1 MEHGCPNEVESK
13 VIKGLVELLFQLTM
27 FTRGAQ
33 SSMSLRR
40 RRESEKQAKKL
51 QNHSKSR
58 SLSLGPAKNIQTNS
72 KSHDSQGILTL
83 SNYLDTNLIKYL
95 MIVTKY

>member
-40 RRESEKQAKKL
+40 RRKSEKLAKKL

-58 SLSLGPAKNIQTNS
+58 SLSREPAKNIQTNS
-72 KSHDSQGILTL
+72 KNFDSQGILTL
-83 SNYLDTNLIKYL
+83 SNYILI
-95 MIVTKY
+95 

>member
-1 MEHGCPNEVESK
+1 MEHGCPKEVESK

-33 SSMSLRR
+33 SSMSLRQR
-40 RRESEKQAKKL
+40 RGSEKLAKKL

-72 KSHDSQGILTL
+72 KSDDSLGILPL
-83 SNYLDTNLIKYL
+83 SN
-95 MIVTKY
+95 